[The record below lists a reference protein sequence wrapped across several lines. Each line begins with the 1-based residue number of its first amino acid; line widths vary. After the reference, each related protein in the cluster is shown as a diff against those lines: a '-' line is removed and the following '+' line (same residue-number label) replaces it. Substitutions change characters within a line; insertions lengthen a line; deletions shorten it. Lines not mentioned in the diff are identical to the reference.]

1 MRQKESL
8 IQEIKSI
15 LKSKPITDE
24 EVNDSSLDTF
34 KLARVTD
41 AVNVQVGQLEDVL
54 NQLKNMRYEYYD
66 VVEDVD
72 NPLEHRLETKE
83 IITARSEVLID
94 KECKINKFEM

>member
-1 MRQKESL
+1 M
-8 IQEIKSI
+8 
-15 LKSKPITDE
+15 KSKPIGEEE
-24 EVNDSSLDTF
+24 EVSYDTF
-34 KLARVTD
+34 KLAQVTD
-41 AVNVQVGQLEDVL
+41 AINVQVGQLEDVL
-54 NQLKNMRYEYYD
+54 KELRNLKYEYYN

>member
-1 MRQKESL
+1 
-8 IQEIKSI
+8 
-15 LKSKPITDE
+15 
-24 EVNDSSLDTF
+24 
-34 KLARVTD
+34 
-41 AVNVQVGQLEDVL
+41 
-54 NQLKNMRYEYYD
+54 MRYEYYD